1 MPNRSPSE
9 RDAVRRSEPGQFAA
23 HPLGADGA
31 RTAPAGRRP
40 TIAVVSDDA
49 ELLRRLDVLAAAAGA
64 VLVRS
69 SASDRAPAG
78 DLVLLGT
85 DRLPAADGPT
95 GRSPIIARR
104 ARVVVVATG
113 DPPPSTWQQALAVGA
128 EHVAVLPEAEA
139 WLLDRLLDAASG
151 RRRARVIGVIGGR
164 GGAGASTLAVAL
176 AVTAARDRMRPML
189 IDLDS
194 LGGGVDLVL
203 GGELESGLRWED
215 LAAVRGRLQ
224 PGLLDAGLPRAC
236 GVGFLT
242 FDRVGEFRAGVEA
255 VEAVLDAAGR
265 ESSLVVIDLP
275 RQVDDLTRAALRHT
289 GEVLL
294 VVPAEVR
301 AGAAAGR
308 LVAAIE
314 PLCPQVRLVVRGP
327 APTGLTPQAVADA
340 LALPLAA
347 DLRAEPGLA
356 GALDQGLAPPVRPRG
371 PLGLLCRRLLSETV
385 EDSGRDGAFEDAGI
399 RPHRRSDER
408 RVAR

>member
-1 MPNRSPSE
+1 MPNRTPSE
-9 RDAVRRSEPGQFAA
+9 RDAVRRSAPGQFAA
-23 HPLGADGA
+23 HSLGADGA

-69 SASDRAPAG
+69 SASDRTPAG

-85 DRLPAADGPT
+85 DRLPTADGPT

-314 PLCPQVRLVVRGP
+314 PLCRQVRLVVRGP

-399 RPHRRSDER
+399 RPLRRSSER